1 MARKLTAAGPKDQ
14 AAAPA
19 TGKKGRKAKAVEAP
33 QIYTEQQKREAL
45 EFLEAKHADLEAA
58 KATLTRANGSYRK
71 QLKEAAKVLGKE
83 TADLVW
89 LMSAK
94 KREPEDID
102 RETRRRNE
110 LARFAGLKLGTQL
123 GLFEAD
129 GGEKR
134 SIGDQV
140 ERDVHAARGGAGK
153 AGDAE
158 SIARAKQ
165 QGTAD
170 GGSGKGYQNF
180 YEDGSPEFLAYKGS
194 FEAAVAQIAGGM
206 KPDDDMPEIPPML
219 RRGARP
225 VAKAEAH

>member
-1 MARKLTAAGPKDQ
+1 MARKLTAAGPKDETV
-14 AAAPA
+14 AAPA
-19 TGKKGRKAKAVEAP
+19 KKGRKAKAVEAP
-33 QIYTEQQKREAL
+33 QTYTEQQKREAL
-45 EFLEAKHADLEAA
+45 EFLEGKHADLEAA
-58 KATLTRANGSYRK
+58 KATLTRANGAYRK
-71 QLKEAAKVLGKE
+71 QLKETAKVLGKE
-83 TADLVW
+83 TSDLLW
-89 LMSAK
+89 LLTAK
-94 KREPEDID
+94 KRGAEDID

-123 GLFEAD
+123 GLFEAE

-140 ERDVHAARGGAGK
+140 ERDAHAAKGGAGK

-180 YEDGSPEFLAYKGS
+180 YDDGSPEFLAYKAS
-194 FEAAVAQIAGGM
+194 FEAAASAIAEDM
-206 KPDDDMPEIPPML
+206 KPGDDEMPPMPAVL
-219 RRGARP
+219 RRGARSG
-225 VAKAEAH
+225 AKAEAH